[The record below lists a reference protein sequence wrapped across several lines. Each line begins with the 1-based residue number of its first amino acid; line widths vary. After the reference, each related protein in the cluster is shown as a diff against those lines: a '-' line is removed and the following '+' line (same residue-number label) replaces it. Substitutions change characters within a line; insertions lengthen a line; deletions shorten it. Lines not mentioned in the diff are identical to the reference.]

1 MPCSAAKK
9 KGERRERVSSLC
21 FSGCLN
27 GRGQAQTEDG
37 CVDKALLQK
46 MKGIYTDIPV
56 RLPETS
62 SHVQE
67 LYQEWLDGTDSP
79 RVQEALHTA
88 YQGPGHPANSRDIKW

>member
-1 MPCSAAKK
+1 M
-9 KGERRERVSSLC
+9 
-21 FSGCLN
+21 
-27 GRGQAQTEDG
+27 
-37 CVDKALLQK
+37 DKALLQK

-62 SHVQE
+62 AHVQE
-67 LYQEWLDGTDSP
+67 LYQEWLDGTDST